1 MERILRFNVNGQEI
15 TRDPTC
21 DFTGMVPGSFGYITA
36 EFNFSKEW
44 DDCVKVVGFRS
55 GPNEYEPKILQDGR
69 FCIIDDEVLKRT
81 IFYIHV
87 VGKKK
92 DFRIKTNEVMV
103 KQDGGAK

>member
-1 MERILRFNVNGQEI
+1 MNMNL
-15 TRDPTC
+15 
-21 DFTGMVPGSFGYITA
+21 
-36 EFNFSKEW
+36 
-44 DDCVKVVGFRS
+44 
-55 GPNEYEPKILQDGR
+55 R

-81 IFYIHV
+81 IFYIYV